1 MNRFT
6 CSAARRH
13 LDAYHDQELPLADQ
27 IAMERH
33 LRACSE
39 CAALLMEMRMLR
51 LAFVASLHSQPP
63 LAHDEQLSFQSS
75 VITRLRAERTAAL
88 STRLEN
94 MFEDMRLVY
103 AGLGATAAAV
113 ACVLM
118 TFNITQLLAD
128 EQPGSLAGVVSALAA
143 KAEHVLPASPLP
155 VIVDARMLTSI
166 SSGLVL
172 AADSDLMTGDAGAEF
187 SLRAVVTREG
197 RVSNVELLH
206 ARSGQPVAPD
216 TVEARVLRPL
226 VSAVAKAR
234 FEPASVDGLPVASNI
249 MLNVPHTTVRATK
262 GPVATNAPPP
272 SKKRAF
278 WVPGAVTGL
287 RISSV

>member
-13 LDAYHDQELPLADQ
+13 LDAFHDQELALADQ
-27 IAMERH
+27 VAMESH

-51 LAFVASLHSQPP
+51 LAFVAAAHSQAP
-63 LAHDEQLSFQSS
+63 LANDEQLSFQSN
-75 VITRLRAERTAAL
+75 VITRLRAERTASL
-88 STRLEN
+88 STRLES

-103 AGLGATAAAV
+103 AGLGATVAAV
-113 ACVLM
+113 ACVMM
-118 TFNITQLLAD
+118 TFNITQLLAN
-128 EQPGSLAGVVSALAA
+128 EQPGSLADVVSALAA
-143 KAEHVLPASPLP
+143 KANHVLPASPLP

-187 SLRAVVTREG
+187 SLRAIVTREG
-197 RVSNVELLH
+197 RVSTVELLH

-249 MLNVPHTTVRATK
+249 LLNVPHTTVRATK
-262 GPVATNAPPP
+262 GPVVTNAPPP

-278 WVPGAVTGL
+278 WAPNAITGL
-287 RISSV
+287 RVSSV